1 MRAEE
6 ETLSWQEL
14 KPLIDR
20 LAQACESA
28 NSGEIRQVLLSA
40 VAGFK
45 PELDSEV
52 KGRKQG
58 SLEKPLDAAL
68 DEGATGAKVTEL
80 FSARA
85 GKKK

>member
-20 LAQACESA
+20 LAQACKSA
-28 NSGEIRQVLLSA
+28 NSEEIRQVLLSA

-52 KGRKQG
+52 QG

-68 DEGATGAKVTEL
+68 GEGATGAKVTEL
-80 FSARA
+80 FGARA
-85 GKKK
+85 GNKK